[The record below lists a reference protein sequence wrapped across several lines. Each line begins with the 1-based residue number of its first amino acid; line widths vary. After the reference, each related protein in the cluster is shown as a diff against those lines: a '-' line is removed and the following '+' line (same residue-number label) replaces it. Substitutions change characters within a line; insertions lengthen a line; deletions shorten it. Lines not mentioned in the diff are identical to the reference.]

1 MVIDLA
7 QSVMITLCIRFSTAG
22 TGWLLFSGRHNR
34 ASRWIVAF
42 RTLPINW
49 KHQHEVAQAGAN
61 AILRATG
68 QKYRCGSA
76 SSILNFAVGGS
87 SIDYAH
93 DIEKIPFALVM
104 EIASKGFHPP
114 KANISRICDET
125 WIGIQAMVMQ
135 MAISPK
141 VSFTRSKTTL

>member
-1 MVIDLA
+1 MEVRT
-7 QSVMITLCIRFSTAG
+7 QPGHITPYFTVYLYTNHPQ
-22 TGWLLFSGRHNR
+22 L
-34 ASRWIVAF
+34 IVSNHTKCNNF
-42 RTLPINW
+42 LVFRRTLPFNW
-49 KHQHEVAQAGAN
+49 KTQHEVAQAGAN

-68 QKYRCGSA
+68 QKYRYGSA
-76 SSILNFAVGGS
+76 SSFLNIAVGGS

-114 KANISRICDET
+114 ETDIGRICEET

-135 MAISPK
+135 VAISSK